1 MVRAQVPIRDLQRV
15 LERLQRVLQGLA
27 GLARLL
33 SHLSGLHPRLQL
45 AHAEVK
51 VGDEE
56 NEQVFNEGGVGLELD
71 LRDFVHLL
79 HEFSFDAVE
88 SALCR
93 TRSLLVVLLSEL
105 DHAQVVE
112 VDRLVDGIAEL
123 FLWCQGYSLAIVV
136 DSVRL
141 KRRLTCL
148 TLLVGLLPELNGMFV
163 VQSGVIH
170 LVLAFIVATDV
181 GQQAALQ
188 LQWHILAEE

>member
-1 MVRAQVPIRDLQRV
+1 MVRAQVPIRDLQSV
-15 LERLQRVLQGLA
+15 LERLQRVLQSLA